1 MLYLKY
7 ARSFHYHYQCP
18 DGQLVRQRQKRK
30 KVEMASRVTKAQLL
44 ADLAVANTAN
54 DKLEGD
60 LAASERELK
69 GLRSRNEGLGRMVE
83 GQGEAIK
90 ELRQTIVN
98 YEDEARRRDQVIVDD
113 GATKRRL
120 SHDLEQARQDLY
132 LSTDTLLN
140 AVADVA
146 FLLGLPVMRQQSI
159 ISAIASLKDAA
170 SKAGVQMTD
179 EFISA
184 ARMTLT
190 RSAGAVIED
199 EMSQQ
204 TPPTMERSSDPLIA
218 AIMRLMSR
226 D

>member
-1 MLYLKY
+1 
-7 ARSFHYHYQCP
+7 
-18 DGQLVRQRQKRK
+18 
-30 KVEMASRVTKAQLL
+30 MANRVTKAQLL
-44 ADLAVANTAN
+44 ANLATVNAANN
-54 DKLEGD
+54 KLDGK
-60 LAASERELK
+60 LADSERALNELK
-69 GLRSRNEGLGRMVE
+69 LTNEQLGRMVE
-83 GQGEAIK
+83 GRGEAIK

-98 YEDEARRRDQVIVDD
+98 YEDGARRRDQVIIND

-120 SHDLEQARQDLY
+120 SHDLEQARQGAERLRDLY

-226 D
+226 DD